1 MRKRIAP
8 LGGLMLRTYL
18 ISSIKPT
25 PLFARR
31 HSHRVVAKEIA
42 VGRNY
47 IKEKILHRQR
57 GGMGRFSN
65 WCCFRVR
72 SGTVVVN
79 NLPTLRV
86 PWTIKEFS
94 GVEMRKWTE
103 STGQWLA
110 GKVETV
116 VLHCFRASKIIG
128 YRYGSIP
135 HGQEAVN

>member
-1 MRKRIAP
+1 MKSS
-8 LGGLMLRTYL
+8 RTPSFSL
-18 ISSIKPT
+18 SVSE
-25 PLFARR
+25 ARAVALTR
-31 HSHRVVAKEIA
+31 VHSPPVYVSWS
-42 VGRNY
+42 VSD

-79 NLPTLRV
+79 NLPPLRV

-94 GVEMRKWTE
+94 GVEVRKWTKW
-103 STGQWLA
+103 TGQWLT

-116 VLHCFRASKIIG
+116 VLHCFRG
-128 YRYGSIP
+128 
-135 HGQEAVN
+135 E